1 MKNDYSAHKLST
13 PNLYYINSRLTDYQL
28 TNWLSTLNSKL

>member
-13 PNLYYINSRLTDYQL
+13 PNLYYINSRLINYQL
-28 TNWLSTLNSKL
+28 TS